1 VFIVN
6 FHNVVP
12 GPLDA
17 YDRGIAPRLDIPRFI
32 ATIDWLAERFDLIP
46 LDELLSQYRRA
57 PARERAAV
65 ALTFDDGYLGT
76 LQHAFPILRERGVVA
91 SVMVVTQALESP
103 SKLYHFEELEV
114 AFRISTVRTMKLPG
128 RSPRPIATVAERVG
142 CLKALKQELKLLP
155 EPERRRDHERILDH
169 LGTTHAEIEDASGA
183 FPALQ
188 KLHVDQ
194 LKSLVDSGWTV
205 GAHTRTHRT
214 LSRLADGE
222 LRQEIVGSRDDLR
235 ACFGPKELPFAYP
248 YGGPQHIGARAHE
261 LVASSG
267 FSCALTTTP
276 GRNTPAT
283 DRHRLGRINV
293 EDLHIEHRGG
303 VLDDVLGGGI
313 EYLHPGDRVHDQ
325 SSLFSA

>member
-1 VFIVN
+1 MFIVN
-6 FHNVVP
+6 FHNVVA
-12 GPLDA
+12 GSLDA
-17 YDRGIAPRLDIPRFI
+17 YDRGIAPRLDVPQLI

-46 LDELLSQYRRA
+46 LDELLAQYGRA

-76 LQHAFPILRERGVVA
+76 LQHAFPILRERGAVA

-114 AFRISTVRTMKLPG
+114 AFRISTARTLQLPG
-128 RSPRPIATVAERVG
+128 RSPRPIGTVAERVA

-155 EPERRRDHERILDH
+155 EPERRRDHERILEH
-169 LGTTHAEIEDASGA
+169 LGTSRPEVEEASGA
-183 FPALQ
+183 FPALR
-188 KLHVDQ
+188 KLDVDQ

-214 LSRLADGE
+214 LSRLTDGE
-222 LRQEIVGSRDDLR
+222 LRQEIAGSRDDLR
-235 ACFGPKELPFAYP
+235 ACFGPRELPFAYP
-248 YGGPQHIGARAHE
+248 YGGPQHIGGRAHE
-261 LVASSG
+261 LVAGSG

-283 DRHRLGRINV
+283 DRYRLGRINV
-293 EDLHIEHRGG
+293 EDLHGEHRG
-303 VLDDVLGGGI
+303 VLGDVLGGGI
-313 EYLHPGDRVHDQ
+313 EYLHPGDRVHEQ
-325 SSLFSA
+325 SSLLGA